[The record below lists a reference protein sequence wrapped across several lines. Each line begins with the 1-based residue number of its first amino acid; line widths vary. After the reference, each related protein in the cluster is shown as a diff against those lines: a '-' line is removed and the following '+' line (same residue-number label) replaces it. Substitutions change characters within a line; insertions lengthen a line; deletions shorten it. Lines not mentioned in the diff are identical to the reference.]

1 MIKLKPFRQTPGLC
15 GPASLKMVF
24 DYYGISVSEAKITK
38 IAGATRKKGTSIPDL
53 IKAAKHFGFQTFLK
67 KNSTFNDLRYFIKKG
82 IPVMV
87 DWFLE
92 DEGHYSMVVDI
103 DRKNIVLID
112 PTLKG
117 KRKIPLKK
125 FLRIWFDFP
134 GDYIKNPQ
142 DLVLRL
148 MLVVTPFEK

>member
-1 MIKLKPFRQTPGLC
+1 MIKLKPIRQTPGLC
-15 GPASLKMVF
+15 GPASLKMAF
-24 DYYGISVSEAKITK
+24 DYYGVSVSEAEIAK
-38 IAGATRKKGTSIPDL
+38 IAGASKEKGTSMKGL
-53 IKAAKHFGFQTFLK
+53 AKAAKHFGFRTFLK

-92 DEGHYSMVVDI
+92 DEGHYSIVVDM
-103 DRKNIVLID
+103 DRKNIILMD

-125 FLRIWFDFP
+125 FFRIWFDFP

-142 DLVLRL
+142 EIVLRA
-148 MLVVTPFEK
+148 MLVVTPKR